1 LFTNL
6 EKSLLIADWEGSTI
20 SQLTDDSSFEREVKE
35 GSWLDGADIMSELVY
50 GKGWIRQSTEFLR
63 GHIYCSYCQHEAY
76 ADNCTEGYV
85 RFDWCPYCG
94 ADMRD

>member
-1 LFTNL
+1 
-6 EKSLLIADWEGSTI
+6 
-20 SQLTDDSSFEREVKE
+20 
-35 GSWLDGADIMSELVY
+35 MSELVY
-50 GKGWIRQSTEFLR
+50 GKGWIRQSTEFLP

-76 ADNCTEGYV
+76 ADNSEGYV